1 VLKNIRILGSYWG
14 RKNKVSYGAKILLK
28 LNQVNLA
35 KTDLIWAI
43 QLNAE
48 NEEASTLLKFNEIK

>member
-1 VLKNIRILGSYWG
+1 
-14 RKNKVSYGAKILLK
+14 LLK